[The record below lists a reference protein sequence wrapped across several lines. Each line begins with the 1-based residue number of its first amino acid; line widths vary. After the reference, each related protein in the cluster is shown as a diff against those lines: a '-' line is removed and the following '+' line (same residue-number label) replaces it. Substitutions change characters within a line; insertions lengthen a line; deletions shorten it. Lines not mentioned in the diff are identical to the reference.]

1 MSVKSQLTEL
11 RRQLPAGVTLVA
23 VSKTHPAEAIREAY
37 ETGQRIFGESRPQE
51 LKAKAEALPRDIEW
65 HMIGH
70 LQTNK
75 VRMLLPWVA
84 CIQSLDS
91 RRLAECIESEAARIG
106 RTVEVLLEIHVAQE
120 ESKSGW
126 NPEELE
132 EYVAGGAWRS
142 LTHLRFRGVMGIASN
157 TDDEAVVRRDFE
169 RLARFRERYAAVF
182 GPQFDTLSMG
192 MSHDFLLAVACGS
205 TMVRVG
211 STIFGERDYGMK

>member
-1 MSVKSQLTEL
+1 
-11 RRQLPAGVTLVA
+11 
-23 VSKTHPAEAIREAY
+23 
-37 ETGQRIFGESRPQE
+37 
-51 LKAKAEALPRDIEW
+51 
-65 HMIGH
+65 MIGH

-192 MSHDFLLAVACGS
+192 MSHDFLLAVDCGS